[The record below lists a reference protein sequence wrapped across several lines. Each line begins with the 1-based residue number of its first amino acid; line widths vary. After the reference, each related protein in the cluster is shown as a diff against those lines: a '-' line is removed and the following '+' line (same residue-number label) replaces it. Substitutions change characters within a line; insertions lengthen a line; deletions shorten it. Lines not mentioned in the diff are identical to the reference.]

1 MNTHLRRGLVTLRR
15 AARVGPR
22 GLVQRVARRT
32 YEASGAA
39 DLRFNLRIEDVL
51 TGIPDALPMPSD
63 PVPAG
68 EPISVG
74 WIITPPAPGSGGHT
88 TIFRMV
94 EALEKRGHRCT
105 LFVYDRHGLDAASL
119 TERIRRHWPRV
130 VAEVRDASRG
140 IRDVD
145 VAVATAWETAHVLV
159 KHGTVPMSRAY
170 FIQDFEPY
178 FYGHGAQYEFAAM
191 TYRLPLRRIVL
202 GDMLD
207 GMIRE
212 ATGLNSTVIPFGCDS
227 EAYRLPPAGTARSGI
242 VFYSRRD
249 DARRGYELACVALT
263 EFHRTHPEQEI
274 HVYGEAPRGLDVP
287 HTFHGWV
294 SAAELNDLYGRTIA
308 GLALS
313 FTNITLVAE
322 EMLAAG
328 NIPVVNDVPLAHEIL
343 KSPSIRWAEATA
355 QSLASALGDAITAS
369 DVDGDAERAA
379 ASVRGRSW
387 TPTYDA
393 FVDVIEELGHVSEGK
408 R

>member
-1 MNTHLRRGLVTLRR
+1 MNAHLRRGLVRLRR
-15 AARVGPR
+15 AARVGPH
-22 GLVQRVARRT
+22 GLVQRMARRT

-39 DLRFNLRIEDVL
+39 DLRFNLRLEDVL
-51 TGIPDALPMPSD
+51 TGIPEELPTPAA

-68 EPISVG
+68 ESLSVG

-130 VAEVRDASRG
+130 AARVRDASTG
-140 IRDVD
+140 IRDID

-159 KHGTVPMSRAY
+159 KHGAAPMQRAY

-178 FYGHGAQYEFAAM
+178 FYAHGAQYEFAAM

-202 GDMLD
+202 GEMLD
-207 GMIRE
+207 GMIRG
-212 ATGLNSTVIPFGCDS
+212 AAGLSSTVIPFGCDS
-227 EAYRLPPAGTARSGI
+227 EAYRLPPTATSRSGI

-249 DARRGYELACVALT
+249 DARRGYQLAYVALR
-263 EFHRTHPEQEI
+263 EFHRAHPEQEI

-328 NIPVVNDVPLAHEIL
+328 NIPVVNDMPLAHEIL

-355 QSLASALGDAITAS
+355 RSLAAALSDAVTSS
-369 DVDGDAERAA
+369 DVDGEAERAA

-393 FVDVIEELGHVSEGK
+393 FVDAIEELSYAPEGK